1 MPMYCT
7 ECGAENEEG
16 AEFCTN
22 CGAPLTDGIDAMT
35 AGATTA
41 MPAAALAGLTAPAE
55 APAAASPCVGEKPAT
70 RRAVAIALLAA
81 VVIAAGGG
89 AGYYFG
95 VYRADQERIA
105 QEQADYEA
113 KHSEHAVT
121 LGVMGADGTRPRA
134 RRSCRSA

>member
-41 MPAAALAGLTAPAE
+41 MPAAAPAGLTAPAE
-55 APAAASPCVGEKPAT
+55 APAAASPRVGEKPAT

-89 AGYYFG
+89 
-95 VYRADQERIA
+95 RAITSAFTGPTKSALRRNRLI
-105 QEQADYEA
+105 
-113 KHSEHAVT
+113 
-121 LGVMGADGTRPRA
+121 TRQNTP
-134 RRSCRSA
+134 SMP